1 MQFYD
6 ISKNVFK
13 IIADQGANVKKAF
26 KETRECDNTD
36 EIIKLAKDMLEEQ
49 RKIDLK
55 IKQEEKRIELEKEIE
70 VANAKIDDN
79 QNGRKRK
86 RDEIINSDL
95 FDDIDFDYTDSASDD
110 GDSLLDADELEENF
124 NSFSFFDEISKRN

>member
-36 EIIKLAKDMLEEQ
+36 EIIK
-49 RKIDLK
+49 
-55 IKQEEKRIELEKEIE
+55 
-70 VANAKIDDN
+70 
-79 QNGRKRK
+79 
-86 RDEIINSDL
+86 
-95 FDDIDFDYTDSASDD
+95 
-110 GDSLLDADELEENF
+110 
-124 NSFSFFDEISKRN
+124 